1 MRPIHAIFFE
11 FLSLLYSNTSN
22 FISLYSTAFLTED
35 GLLDM
40 ILASNP
46 AKAPVQEE
54 SKRPVV
60 DKVAPLP
67 KKSPQKIE
75 AKSMSQINMCTC
87 F

>member
-40 ILASNP
+40 IRASNP

-54 SKRPVV
+54 SKRPVA